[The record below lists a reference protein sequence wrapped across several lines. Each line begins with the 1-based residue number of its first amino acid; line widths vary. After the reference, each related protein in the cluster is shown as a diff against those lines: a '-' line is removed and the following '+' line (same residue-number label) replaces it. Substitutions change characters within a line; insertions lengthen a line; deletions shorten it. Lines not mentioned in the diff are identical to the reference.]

1 MALQFVRRFIKLE
14 SSSGIV
20 LLIAAV
26 LAMVID
32 NTSLAPEYDHFFQ
45 TAIQFSIGDWLL
57 TKPLLSWINDGFMT
71 LFFLL
76 VGLEVKR
83 EIVAGELNTVRRA
96 MLPGIAA
103 VGGMIVPA
111 LIYLL
116 ITWYEPIAIKGWAI
130 PVATDTAFALAILAL
145 LGKRIPVGLKIFLT
159 ALAIFDDIGAIIVM
173 AIFYSSRISVSH
185 LLLASVLILV
195 LMGLNYCRVVKLS
208 LYFIVGFFLWLTVLN
223 SGVHATLVGI
233 ILAMTIP
240 LENLKNPGHSP
251 LRWLER
257 RLHPIVAFYI
267 LPLFAFANAGVSF
280 EGLDWHHWLES
291 IPIGIACGLF
301 FGKQIGI
308 WLSTMLAVKLRIG
321 RLPADITPFGLYGMS
336 LIAGVGFT
344 MSLFIGTL
352 AFHAIAPYAAY
363 VRMGVIA
370 GSVFSGLV
378 GYWILRLAYPTA
390 TK

>member
-1 MALQFVRRFIKLE
+1 MALRFVRQFIKLE

-20 LLIAAV
+20 LFIAAV
-26 LAMVID
+26 LAMIID
-32 NTSLAPEYDHFFQ
+32 NTALASCYDNFFQ
-45 TAIQFSIGDWLL
+45 TSIQFAIGSWLL

-83 EIVAGELNTVRRA
+83 EIVAGELNTIRRA

-103 VGGMIVPA
+103 IGGMIMPA
-111 LIYLL
+111 LIYLS
-116 ITWYEPIAIKGWAI
+116 ITWYEPIAVKGWAI

-173 AIFYSSRISVSH
+173 AIFYSSRISVPH
-185 LLLASVLILV
+185 LLIALALIIVLI
-195 LMGLNYCRVVKLS
+195 GLNYYRVVKLFPY
-208 LYFIVGFFLWLTVLN
+208 LVVGFFLWLSVLN

-240 LENLKNPGHSP
+240 LENLKNPARSP
-251 LRWLER
+251 LRWLEH
-257 RLHPIVAFYI
+257 RLHPLVAFYI

-280 EGLDWHHWLES
+280 EGLGWHHWLGS
-291 IPIGIACGLF
+291 IPIGIALGLF

-308 WLSTMLAVKLRIG
+308 WGSTMLAVKLKIG
-321 RLPADITPFGLYGMS
+321 HLPGDITPFGLYGMS

-352 AFHAIAPYAAY
+352 AFHAIAPFAAY

-370 GSVFSGLV
+370 GSIFSGFI
-378 GYWILRLAYPTA
+378 GYSMLCLAYPRVA
-390 TK
+390 R